1 MSKLL
6 QVIGVLAILGFTG
19 AGFGA
24 WMLTKEQVHITV
36 EEGAGDR
43 LSTVDPTA
51 ELADRFTALQ
61 SDLRG
66 LAQTLGKNF
75 ELLDAAAGERE
86 EEAASARE
94 AERAA
99 TRAELAR
106 LEQSFATQLARAL
119 EAERERHA
127 TALGALQGELA
138 ALRAALAERPA
149 AELASGTGTPPAS
162 TPPTAPAAEAPPVE
176 LAQGAAPAGAE
187 ASPGVGATP
196 PSTESGRT
204 ESGQA
209 APAQPSPAGAGGD
222 PAAAASKPRKKR
234 SFVAFDLPSDSFTFE
249 GRRTW
254 EIVPSLS
261 RVGFDAK
268 STLHDFT
275 GATQKIAG
283 SLTADLAQPQVDPQ
297 GAIRAEAATLN
308 TGLPDRDTAMYEK
321 LETAKHGAITFTV
334 LGFRSTSSDA
344 QAMKLAGVVRG
355 RLGIRGV
362 EKEIELPVRLAVDDA
377 RRLSIE
383 GELVAKMSLWGIE
396 PPSQLGMISV
406 QDEVKIWIALRAR
419 ATEAKQ

>member
-6 QVIGVLAILGFTG
+6 QAIGVLALLGWTA

-43 LSTVDPTA
+43 LAAVDPTA

-61 SDLRG
+61 GDLRG
-66 LAQTLGKNF
+66 LAQSLGKNF
-75 ELLDAAAGERE
+75 ELLEEGAVERE
-86 EEAASARE
+86 AEAAST
-94 AERAA
+94 RAGELA
-99 TRAELAR
+99 ALRAELAR
-106 LEQSFATQLARAL
+106 LEQGFTAVLNRAL
-119 EAERERHA
+119 ESERQRSGTELARL
-127 TALGALQGELA
+127 TAELA
-138 ALRAALAERPA
+138 ALRATIGERRTGEPEGAAAAPTAESDPALAH
-149 AELASGTGTPPAS
+149 AEEPAS
-162 TPPTAPAAEAPPVE
+162 RTEAPSEAARIEPALE
-176 LAQGAAPAGAE
+176 GAGGDRAASAGE
-187 ASPGVGATP
+187 APGVGATEAGP
-196 PSTESGRT
+196 APE
-204 ESGQA
+204 A
-209 APAQPSPAGAGGD
+209 PPAQ
-222 PAAAASKPRKKR
+222 PRKKR
-234 SFVAFDLPSDSFTFE
+234 SFVAFDLPSDSFTFA

-275 GATQKIAG
+275 GATQKISG
-283 SLTADLAQPQVDPQ
+283 SLTADLTQAAVEPQ
-297 GAIRAEAATLN
+297 GEIRVEAASLN
-308 TGLPDRDTAMYEK
+308 TGLADRDTAMYEK

-334 LGFRSTSSDA
+334 VAFRPSSTDA
-344 QAMKLAGVVRG
+344 QAMKLAGIVKG

-362 EKEIELPVRLAVDDA
+362 EREVEMPVKLAVDDA
-377 RRLSIE
+377 RRLSVE

-419 ATEAKQ
+419 AAGAPR